1 MKLLITGGGGMV
13 ASYLAEY
20 ALEQGDDVV
29 VTTRWTEDMS
39 RIKHIQDKI
48 TNVSMDLNDF
58 VSILRTL
65 VDHKPDVI
73 SHLAA
78 QSYVGDGFTNPLV
91 TIQTNMIGS
100 VNLFEAI
107 RFIKEYMDK
116 SYDPIIHVCSSS
128 EYYGK
133 VPREMMPITEDH
145 KVSPMN
151 QYAVGKA
158 GMDIAA
164 KFYFDYYGLK
174 TIRTRMFTHTSGRRT
189 MGSAEVN
196 FARQIAGFEKDFKN
210 REVQFG
216 DTEPQ
221 YILKHGNL
229 NSVRT
234 WAHVKDAVRAYYL
247 LFKKGKPGEVYNIGG
262 REANV
267 KTIKEMLDYMVSLSP
282 IKDRIKL
289 IEDPALVRKV
299 DVDMQIV
306 DYSKF
311 KADTGWEPIIPFEE
325 IIKEILQSK
334 REE

>member
-20 ALEQGDDVV
+20 ALEQGDSVV

-48 TNVSMDLNDF
+48 INVSMDLNDF

-78 QSYVGDGFTNPLV
+78 QSFVGDSFTNPLV
-91 TIQTNMIGS
+91 TIQTNMNGS
-100 VNLFEAI
+100 INLFEAI
-107 RFIKEYMDK
+107 RFIREYMDK
-116 SYDPIIHVCSSS
+116 TYDPIIHVCSSS

-133 VPREMMPITEDH
+133 VPRDMMPITEEH

-196 FARQIAGFEKDFKN
+196 FARQIARIEKGL
-210 REVQFG
+210 Q
-216 DTEPQ
+216 EP
-221 YILKHGNL
+221 IIRHGNL

-247 LFKKGKPGEVYNIGG
+247 LFKKGKAGEVYNIGG
-262 REANV
+262 REENV
-267 KTIKEMLDYMVSLSP
+267 KTIKEMLNYMASLSTV
-282 IKDRIKL
+282 KNIKL
-289 IEDPALVRKV
+289 IEDPSLVRKV

-311 KADTGWEPIIPFEE
+311 KSDTGWEPIISFEE
-325 IIKEILQSK
+325 IIQEILDSK
-334 REE
+334 REELK